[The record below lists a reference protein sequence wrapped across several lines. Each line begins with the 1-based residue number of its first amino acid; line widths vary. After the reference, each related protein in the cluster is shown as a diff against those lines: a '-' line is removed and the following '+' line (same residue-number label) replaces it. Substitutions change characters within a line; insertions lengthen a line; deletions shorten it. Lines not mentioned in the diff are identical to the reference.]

1 MYLGYQNGKINFYT
15 EELLPQELYNL
26 DKVEETDKEYILQG
40 DEYVLKPDDYEEQL
54 LKQAQATKL
63 QEASDKAFEYRNV
76 TGLVSFNARPV
87 DTSLLAEGEST
98 LVLHTELLNQNDF
111 FQRMVGF
118 NSGLFTGDVIYNTKE
133 DILVYLNA
141 EETQA
146 IYYAII
152 DKAGRL
158 WNEDYMV
165 YKALIEG
172 CTTAEEVQAIVI
184 DYDNVPMIEDEVT
197 DEDTTDDN
205 ESDVQDEL
213 DTTTGGTDETDTDNV
228 E

>member
-1 MYLGYQNGKINFYT
+1 
-15 EELLPQELYNL
+15 
-26 DKVEETDKEYILQG
+26 
-40 DEYVLKPDDYEEQL
+40 
-54 LKQAQATKL
+54 
-63 QEASDKAFEYRNV
+63 
-76 TGLVSFNARPV
+76 
-87 DTSLLAEGEST
+87 
-98 LVLHTELLNQNDF
+98 
-111 FQRMVGF
+111 MVGF
-118 NSGLFTGDVIYNTKE
+118 SSGLYTGDVIYNTKE

-165 YKALIEG
+165 YKTLIEG
-172 CTTAEEVQAIVI
+172 CTTAEEVEQIVI
-184 DYDNVPMIEDEVT
+184 DYDNVPVIEDEVT

-205 ESDVQDEL
+205 ESDIQDEL